1 MIKEGDI
8 DNTFYIIAK
17 GSAEVRKGGNKIEG
31 LREGDCFGEIGF
43 LMETKRTASVVAM
56 SDVLVLKVNATLME
70 GVSEQCQLRYY
81 KAFTETLIYRLS
93 LTSARLSARV

>member
-1 MIKEGDI
+1 
-8 DNTFYIIAK
+8 
-17 GSAEVRKGGNKIEG
+17 
-31 LREGDCFGEIGF
+31 
-43 LMETKRTASVVAM
+43 METKRTASVVAV

-70 GVSEQCQLRYY
+70 SVSEKCQLRYY